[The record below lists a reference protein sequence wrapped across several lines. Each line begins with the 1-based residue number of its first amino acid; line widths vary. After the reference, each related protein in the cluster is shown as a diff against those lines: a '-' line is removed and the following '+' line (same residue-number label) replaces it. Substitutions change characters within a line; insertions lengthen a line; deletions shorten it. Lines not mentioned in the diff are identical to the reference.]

1 MPKAIYEQI
10 YRELKSRI
18 ESGFY
23 PPQELLPSEN
33 KLIVEFDCSR
43 GTLRRAVAELVRA
56 GYVQTM
62 QGKGVRCIFQPSGQA
77 TFTLGGIESF
87 AESAAR
93 NHWRGTS
100 TILCFMPSRPT
111 SRWRGAPGSQS
122 ARRSIICAVCT
133 I

>member
-43 GTLRRAVAELVRA
+43 GTLRR
-56 GYVQTM
+56 
-62 QGKGVRCIFQPSGQA
+62 K
-77 TFTLGGIESF
+77 
-87 AESAAR
+87 AR
-93 NHWRGTS
+93 
-100 TILCFMPSRPT
+100 
-111 SRWRGAPGSQS
+111 
-122 ARRSIICAVCT
+122 ICAALLQNPKNVV
-133 I
+133 

>member
-62 QGKGVRCIFQPSGQA
+62 QGKGVRNIF
-77 TFTLGGIESF
+77 
-87 AESAAR
+87 
-93 NHWRGTS
+93 
-100 TILCFMPSRPT
+100 
-111 SRWRGAPGSQS
+111 
-122 ARRSIICAVCT
+122 
-133 I
+133 

>member
-93 NHWRGTS
+93 NH
-100 TILCFMPSRPT
+100 
-111 SRWRGAPGSQS
+111 
-122 ARRSIICAVCT
+122 
-133 I
+133 